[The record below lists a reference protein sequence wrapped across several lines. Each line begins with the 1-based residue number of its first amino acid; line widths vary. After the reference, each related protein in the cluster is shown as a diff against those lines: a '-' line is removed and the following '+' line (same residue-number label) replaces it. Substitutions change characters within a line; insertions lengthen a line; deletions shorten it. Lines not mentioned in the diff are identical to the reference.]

1 MEKKGP
7 RTLRDREVY
16 LAPSQA
22 YFHGP
27 LVQSLLPL
35 FIDNIGLKMAKLFI
49 EGFPDLE
56 ARFSTDFDHSLFVI
70 FHWRIGAFS
79 VVTAFAC
86 APAIE

>member
-35 FIDNIGLKMAKLFI
+35 FIDNIGLNGKA
-49 EGFPDLE
+49 
-56 ARFSTDFDHSLFVI
+56 
-70 FHWRIGAFS
+70 FHRGVPRSGSPVFH
-79 VVTAFAC
+79 
-86 APAIE
+86 